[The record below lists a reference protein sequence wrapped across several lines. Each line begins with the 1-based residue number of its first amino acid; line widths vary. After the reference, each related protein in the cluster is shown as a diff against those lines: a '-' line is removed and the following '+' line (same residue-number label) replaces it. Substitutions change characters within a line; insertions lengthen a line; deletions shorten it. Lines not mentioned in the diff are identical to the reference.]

1 MKQWE
6 MTPSEFEQKMK
17 KLSVNRKDFA
27 KKLKVSNG
35 LVAGM
40 ITGHRK
46 ISDKTIEKIQKL
58 EVGEK
63 IVGKVYGQPKP
74 EVTFEHITPK
84 GQLVTVELPNGIKI
98 SVKGTL
104 KEIVKQLMKTKGE

>member
-1 MKQWE
+1 MNPWE

-17 KLSVNRKDFA
+17 KLAVNRKDFA
-27 KKLKVSNG
+27 QKLKVSNG

-40 ITGHRK
+40 ITGHHK
-46 ISDKTIEKIQKL
+46 ISEKTIEKIRALESGGVGITTTKPNQK
-58 EVGEK
+58 VN
-63 IVGKVYGQPKP
+63 VV
-74 EVTFEHITPK
+74 FEQVKPK
-84 GQLVTVELPNGIKI
+84 GLITIELPNGIKI